1 MGGDIAA
8 SGPSGAY
15 FVKVAESW
23 YGSEECSG
31 LSLGLRVPSSCGT
44 GCGCTT
50 SRMIL
55 AAAQSAAPPSKNSR
69 RGEGDV
75 ESGEVARAAVV
86 VCIEVCCFT

>member
-1 MGGDIAA
+1 
-8 SGPSGAY
+8 
-15 FVKVAESW
+15 
-23 YGSEECSG
+23 
-31 LSLGLRVPSSCGT
+31 
-44 GCGCTT
+44 
-50 SRMIL
+50 MIL